1 MMKTVDSISRSLLD
15 LSVGDQPWG
24 TRFSLSSCG
33 AIAVVSVIV
42 FRSGSIVRMNE
53 GRDT

>member
-1 MMKTVDSISRSLLD
+1 MMKAVVSTSWSLLD
-15 LSVGDQPWG
+15 LLVGDQPWG

-33 AIAVVSVIV
+33 AIAAVSVIV